1 MAYKIN
7 FRLTIDSSLLRDIET
22 LVAREGIS
30 INALVTELLE
40 DRVKKEQDYEQA
52 KRRALARMRKGFDL
66 GGRPFSRD
74 EIYER

>member
-1 MAYKIN
+1 MASKTN

-22 LVAREGIS
+22 LVAREGTS

-40 DRVKKEQDYEQA
+40 DRVKKERDYEQA
-52 KRRALARMRKGFDL
+52 KQRALTRLRKGFDL

>member
-1 MAYKIN
+1 MAYTIN